1 MYSSVV
7 WNPASSLFAAVEV
20 YSHFL
25 SGFCR
30 GSPPVSRCAT
40 WSWNTPKAL
49 PMRGVSTQFYEPKSN
64 TACTTALK
72 KNMETRG
79 SSPYLLRILVIL
91 FHTALSLE
99 TFLTTS
105 GQSLS
110 AANITLPR
118 YQKEITISR
127 GTP

>member
-1 MYSSVV
+1 MQGVTTHVSASKSS
-7 WNPASSLFAAVEV
+7 
-20 YSHFL
+20 
-25 SGFCR
+25 
-30 GSPPVSRCAT
+30 
-40 WSWNTPKAL
+40 
-49 PMRGVSTQFYEPKSN
+49 

-105 GQSLS
+105 GQFLS
-110 AANITLPR
+110 AANITQDL
-118 YQKEITISR
+118 
-127 GTP
+127 